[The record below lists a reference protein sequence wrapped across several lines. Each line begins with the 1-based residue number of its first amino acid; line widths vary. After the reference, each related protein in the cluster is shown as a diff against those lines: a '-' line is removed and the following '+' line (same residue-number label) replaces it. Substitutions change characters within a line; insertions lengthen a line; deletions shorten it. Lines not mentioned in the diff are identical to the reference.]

1 MAGLRGF
8 FYPFR
13 GNKDAHA
20 RPPKKERK
28 EEQVGQSVNS
38 SSFILDASVVE
49 CRNKTLSGIR
59 AHPLSSSLFFLLF
72 LCCSRDLSLFLMCV
86 PRSFA
91 RERACACG
99 L

>member
-59 AHPLSSSLFFLLF
+59 AHPLSSSLFSFYSF
-72 LCCSRDLSLFLMCV
+72 VVRVIFRFFLMCV